1 MKKTFTILAF
11 SLLPAFAIAAVD
23 HSRHDMHGMHGHDM
37 STMSHATSTVG
48 QPGDPANVS
57 RTIDIVMD
65 DHMRF
70 TPSNIQV
77 EAGDTVRF
85 FIKNVGQVPHEM
97 VIGSI
102 EELKA
107 HSAEILAAPGMEH
120 EEPNMITLQPGKVGG
135 LVWQFDQPGKVDFAC
150 LIPGHTEAGMVGTV
164 EVIGDR

>member
-23 HSRHDMHGMHGHDM
+23 HSRHDMHGHDM

-135 LVWQFDQPGKVDFAC
+135 LVWQFDQPGMVDFAC
-150 LIPGHTEAGMVGTV
+150 LIPGHTEAGMVGKV
-164 EVIGDR
+164 EVI

>member
-1 MKKTFTILAF
+1 MKKTFTILAL

-23 HSRHDMHGMHGHDM
+23 HSGHDMHGHDM
-37 STMSHATSTVG
+37 PTMSHATSTVG

-77 EAGDTVRF
+77 EAGETVRF

-107 HSAEILAAPGMEH
+107 HAAEMLAAPGMEH
-120 EEPNMITLQPGKVGG
+120 EEPNMITLQSGKVGG
-135 LVWQFDQPGKVDFAC
+135 LVWQFDQPGKVDFAS

>member
-23 HSRHDMHGMHGHDM
+23 HSGHDMHGMHGHDM

-57 RTIDIVMD
+57 RTIDIIMD

-77 EAGDTVRF
+77 EAGETVRF
-85 FIKNVGQVPHEM
+85 L
-97 VIGSI
+97 SR
-102 EELKA
+102 
-107 HSAEILAAPGMEH
+107 
-120 EEPNMITLQPGKVGG
+120 T
-135 LVWQFDQPGKVDFAC
+135 
-150 LIPGHTEAGMVGTV
+150 
-164 EVIGDR
+164 

>member
-23 HSRHDMHGMHGHDM
+23 HSGHDMHGHDM
-37 STMSHATSTVG
+37 PTMSHATSTVG

-57 RTIDIVMD
+57 RTIDIIMD

-77 EAGDTVRF
+77 EAGETVRF

-107 HSAEILAAPGMEH
+107 HAAEMLAAPGMED
-120 EEPNMITLQPGKVGG
+120 EEPNMITLQSGKVGG

>member
-1 MKKTFTILAF
+1 MKKTFTILAL

-23 HSRHDMHGMHGHDM
+23 HSGHDMHGHDM
-37 STMSHATSTVG
+37 PTMSHATSTVG

-57 RTIDIVMD
+57 RTIDIIMD

-77 EAGDTVRF
+77 EAGETVRF

-107 HSAEILAAPGMEH
+107 HAAEMLAAPGMEH
-120 EEPNMITLQPGKVGG
+120 EEPNMITLQSGKVGG
-135 LVWQFDQPGKVDFAC
+135 LVWQFDQPGKVDFAS

-164 EVIGDR
+164 EVIRDR

>member
-23 HSRHDMHGMHGHDM
+23 HSGHDMHGHDM
-37 STMSHATSTVG
+37 PTMSHATSTVG

-57 RTIDIVMD
+57 RTIDIIMD

-77 EAGDTVRF
+77 EAGETVRF

-107 HSAEILAAPGMEH
+107 HAAEMLAAPGMEH
-120 EEPNMITLQPGKVGG
+120 EEPNMITLQSGKVGG
-135 LVWQFDQPGKVDFAC
+135 LVWQFDQPGKVDFAS

>member
-1 MKKTFTILAF
+1 MKKTFTILAL

-23 HSRHDMHGMHGHDM
+23 HSGHDMHGHDM
-37 STMSHATSTVG
+37 PTMSHATSTVG

-57 RTIDIVMD
+57 RTIDIIMD

-77 EAGDTVRF
+77 EAGETVRF

-107 HSAEILAAPGMEH
+107 HAAEMLAAPGMEH
-120 EEPNMITLQPGKVGG
+120 EEPNMITLQSGKVGG
-135 LVWQFDQPGKVDFAC
+135 LVWQFDQPGKVDFAS

>member
-23 HSRHDMHGMHGHDM
+23 HSGHDMHGHDM
-37 STMSHATSTVG
+37 PTMSHATSTVG

-107 HSAEILAAPGMEH
+107 HAAEMLAAPGMEH
-120 EEPNMITLQPGKVGG
+120 EEPNMITLQSGKVGG